1 MCQHYKVLVPKKQDY
16 FIFTRPR
23 VQYGLS
29 MIRSL
34 AGTLA
39 KITDTTVVL
48 VVHDVGY
55 LIRTNALRH
64 SYSLDQEA
72 FFYTHLAVRENA
84 LDLYGFAEE
93 RELAF
98 FELLLT
104 IPKIG
109 PKSALQIL
117 CQADPDILSTAILLN
132 DAEHLHKVSG
142 IGKKTASSIVTSLS
156 GKIDSSITPVIK
168 DFTEG
173 ANLTTAQIDAI
184 DALVA
189 LGYEQ
194 KDARAFVLKEDST
207 LDAKTLIQAALRR
220 VPID

>member
-1 MCQHYKVLVPKKQDY
+1 
-16 FIFTRPR
+16 
-23 VQYGLS
+23 

-34 AGTLA
+34 SGTLA
-39 KITDTTVVL
+39 DITATTVV
-48 VVHDVGY
+48 VTVHGVGY
-55 LIRTNALRH
+55 LVRTNALRH
-64 SYSLDQEA
+64 SYNPGQEA
-72 FFYTHLAVRENA
+72 FFYTHLAVRENS

-93 RELAF
+93 RELTF

-117 CQADPDILSTAILLN
+117 CQADPDVLSTAILLN
-132 DAEHLHKVSG
+132 DANHLHKVAG
-142 IGKKTASSIVTSLS
+142 LGKKTAESIVAGLA
-156 GKIDSSITPVIK
+156 GKIDSANSKIDKNLNLTS
-168 DFTEG
+168 G

-189 LGYEQ
+189 LGYDL
-194 KDARAFVLKEDST
+194 KDARTFVLKEDSAH
-207 LDAKTLIQAALRR
+207 DAKTLIQSALRR